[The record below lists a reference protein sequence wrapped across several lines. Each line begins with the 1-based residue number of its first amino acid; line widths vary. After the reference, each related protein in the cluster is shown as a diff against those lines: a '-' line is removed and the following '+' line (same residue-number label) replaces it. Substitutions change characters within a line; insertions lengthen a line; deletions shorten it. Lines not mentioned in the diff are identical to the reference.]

1 MKSPK
6 VQEKS
11 LKASKS
17 HKMCDLNTKSATLK
31 AQPAELR
38 TKVRCPGQRVE
49 ESTHADPNRSNK
61 PWSHRSSRPLD
72 DRCNQ
77 NRSLAAGSHLWV
89 VAKSFETLAW
99 LNQKSPKMSQEV
111 SSEFSGVPKNSWENQ
126 SGMVCENT
134 GDRNLSSIPHSSV
147 STSSAVFWSSAHVDF
162 WEWGFP

>member
-1 MKSPK
+1 MQPSYNNH
-6 VQEKS
+6 
-11 LKASKS
+11 LKK
-17 HKMCDLNTKSATLK
+17 HTLLNSA
-31 AQPAELR
+31 AQPTQVARTEGGLAER
-38 TKVRCPGQRVE
+38 N
-49 ESTHADPNRSNK
+49 THADPNRSNK